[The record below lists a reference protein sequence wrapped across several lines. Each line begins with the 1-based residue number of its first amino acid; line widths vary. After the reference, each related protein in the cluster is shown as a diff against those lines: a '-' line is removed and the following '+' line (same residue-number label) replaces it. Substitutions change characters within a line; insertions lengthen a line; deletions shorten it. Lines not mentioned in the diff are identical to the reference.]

1 MSSFDDA
8 IIDGE
13 NGLVIFPI
21 GESVVLRLT
30 FEEWEVFVNK
40 ILKFQKGG
48 HYVSHGHGQIV
59 GPQELQ
65 DLIEEFYGFQINVDV
80 DRV

>member
-30 FEEWEVFVNK
+30 FEEWEVFVNNVVEVNMMFEATTKSESFLCNSCGTINHK
-40 ILKFQKGG
+40 IE
-48 HYVSHGHGQIV
+48 YYE
-59 GPQELQ
+59 PEDE
-65 DLIEEFYGFQINVDV
+65 DLN
-80 DRV
+80 